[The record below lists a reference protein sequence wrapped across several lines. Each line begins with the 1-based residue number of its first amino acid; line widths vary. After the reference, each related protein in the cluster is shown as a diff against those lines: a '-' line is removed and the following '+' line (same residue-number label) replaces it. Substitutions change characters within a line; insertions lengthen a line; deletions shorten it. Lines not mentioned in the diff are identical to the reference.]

1 MVKDTKLYDLLGVSP
16 TADENELKKG
26 YRKAALKY
34 HPDKPTGDEE
44 KFKDVGEAYDI
55 LSNKDK
61 RAVYDQYG
69 LDAARTGQVPMPD
82 FGGAGAGAGAGGFPG
97 AGGGQR
103 FSTGGMP
110 GGATFSFGG
119 PGGSGGF
126 SSADAFNLFNAFGMG
141 GMGGGGGAE
150 MDDDPLSSLFGGA
163 RGGASMGGMPRG
175 GRSGRSKSAR
185 MHEPVEPKLIDLSVA
200 LRDLYTGTTKKL
212 KLRRRGMNGESES
225 ETLEVQIKPGWK
237 PGTKLTYKGRGD
249 VQPDGSAQDII
260 FVIQEKPDPDFSRE
274 DDDLKIKLKLSLKEA
289 LTGFTRVVTTLDG
302 KKLKVSQGRPAQPN
316 QIFTFPGRGMPKS
329 KFPGQFG
336 DLKVELQVEFP
347 TSLTPEQK
355 AAIEQNF

>member
-1 MVKDTKLYDLLGVSP
+1 MVKDTKLYDLLGVSQ

-26 YRKAALKY
+26 YRKAALKF

-61 RAVYDQYG
+61 RAIYDQYG

-82 FGGAGAGAGAGGFPG
+82 FGGAGGPGAGGFPG
-97 AGGGQR
+97 GGTH

-110 GGATFSFGG
+110 GGTTFSFGG
-119 PGGSGGF
+119 PGGGGGF

-141 GMGGGGGAE
+141 GMGGGAD
-150 MDDDPLSSLFGGA
+150 MDDDPISSLFGGG
-163 RGGASMGGMPRG
+163 RGASMGGMGGMGGMPRS
-175 GRSGRSKSAR
+175 GRSGRTKSAR
-185 MHEPVEPKLIDLSVA
+185 MHDPVEPKLIDLNVA

-212 KLRRRGMNGESES
+212 KLRRRGMSGESES

-249 VQPDGSAQDII
+249 LQPDGSAQDII
-260 FVIQEKPDPDFSRE
+260 FVLQEKPDPDFSRE

-316 QIFTFPGRGMPKS
+316 QVFTFPGRGMPKS
-329 KFPGQFG
+329 KSPGNFG

-347 TSLTPEQK
+347 TSLTSEQK